1 MCNAF
6 KTIAVVSLMAMTLY
20 SCGNDKQR
28 ETDAQA
34 LVEQA
39 SALRE
44 RGDYG
49 GAIALL
55 DTLDTKYRDCRD
67 QRREALRLR
76 VETLMSMSAD
86 SLKGI
91 EEQRPALVKSAESLA
106 GDFVNVTMPGT
117 EGYRVARVAR
127 TGNEMNVNTVQARID
142 EKDYFFIMVNV
153 TRPIGLNA
161 VTFGK
166 AVAKGT
172 SLKMDGSELMTLS
185 QEDCTALAEA
195 VAAAPAGSP
204 VTFDVCGTRGNVKV
218 KLNARQADAFRN
230 TWAYANALQQIR
242 LLNIRGEKYAQQIDA
257 LQTRLAAMESETE
270 PVADTEE

>member
-6 KTIAVVSLMAMTLY
+6 KTIAVASLMAMTLY

-44 RGDYG
+44 RCDYG

-86 SLKGI
+86 SLRSI

-106 GDFVNVTMPGT
+106 GDFVNVTMSGT
-117 EGYRVARVAR
+117 EGYRVARAAR

-142 EKDYFFIMVNV
+142 ENDYFYIIVNV

-166 AVAKGT
+166 AVATGT
-172 SLKMDGSELMTLS
+172 SLKMNGSELMTLP
-185 QEDCTALAEA
+185 QEACSAIAQA

-204 VTFDVCGTRGNVKV
+204 VTFDVRGTRGSVKV

-242 LLNIRGEKYAQQIDA
+242 LLNIRGEKYAQQIES
-257 LQTRLAAMESETE
+257 LETRLAAMGSETE
-270 PVADTEE
+270 TPAEE